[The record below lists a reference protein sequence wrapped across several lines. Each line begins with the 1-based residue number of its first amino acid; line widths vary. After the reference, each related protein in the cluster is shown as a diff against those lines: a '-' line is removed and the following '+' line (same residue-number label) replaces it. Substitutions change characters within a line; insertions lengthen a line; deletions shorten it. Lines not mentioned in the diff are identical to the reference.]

1 MRWILFSVIFLNL
14 FYFSWELWITDR
26 KVVGHNL
33 SEPNLIA
40 ISKSQTKIKL
50 LSEGGVQKVDLESS
64 IGSSA
69 REVGAIVSSNIASSN
84 RCPAV
89 GPFKSFEPASDFL
102 LKLIDQGINADLSE
116 VMLTGLHDTWVVI
129 PPLEGRRDALRKLR
143 ELQGKGIDSY
153 IITQGPLKNAISLG
167 LYKRRQ
173 SAVDVQGDLKIAGYT
188 AVLENRMR
196 QITEYWV
203 KINAEVDPESK
214 ENQIMDLLSEKSTL
228 KYTQTLC
235 E

>member
-1 MRWILFSVIFLNL
+1 MRWIFFSVIFLNV
-14 FYFSWELWITDR
+14 FYFSWELWITDK
-26 KVVGHNL
+26 KVVGHSL
-33 SEPNLIA
+33 SKPNLIA
-40 ISKSQTKIKL
+40 NSKNRAKIKL
-50 LSEGGVQKVDLESS
+50 LSEGGIQITAFESN
-64 IGSSA
+64 A
-69 REVGAIVSSNIASSN
+69 RPSLPDVGAIVSGNMASNN
-84 RCPAV
+84 RCPVV

-102 LKLIDQGINADLSE
+102 LKLIGRGINADLSE
-116 VMLTGLHDTWVVI
+116 VVLTGLHDTWVVI
-129 PPLEGRRDALRKLR
+129 PPLEGRRGALRKLR

-173 SAVDVQGDLKIAGYT
+173 SAVDVQGDLKIAGYAT
-188 AVLENRMR
+188 VLEKRMR

-203 KINAEVDPESK
+203 KINTAVGPENK
-214 ENQIMDLLSEKSTL
+214 ENQIMGLLSEKTSL